1 MRSLMGHDVV
11 KRFWEE
17 LMEDAEQ
24 LAAERRDEGW
34 ETLVLTPGDVTPV
47 ARDPPLRGLD
57 VVVGGD
63 EFETLQRWVE
73 DDGIAFESSNVY
85 RQERSDVV
93 FVLLTL
99 LNEPTGTAVFC
110 PLYYH
115 RQVAEEMLRA
125 VEEAG
130 TIFVSVRSLSPDETV
145 SFEHDEPALFVPDG
159 ASESE

>member
-1 MRSLMGHDVV
+1 MGHDVV

-17 LMEDAEQ
+17 LLEDAEQ
-24 LAAERRDEGW
+24 LAADRRDEGW

-47 ARDPPLRGLD
+47 ASDPPLRGLD

-73 DDGIAFESSNVY
+73 EEGISFASSNVY

-93 FVLLTL
+93 FVLLAL
-99 LNEPTGTAVFC
+99 LDEPSETAVFC

-115 RQVAEEMLRA
+115 RQVAEEMLQA
-125 VEEAG
+125 VEDAG

-145 SFEHDEPALFVPDG
+145 SFEHDEPALFVAD
-159 ASESE
+159 ESSDAE